1 MSQASPFDNI
11 LAQCRDLFVERL
23 VTAVSAM
30 LEQADDAL
38 LEMMQGARDP
48 RTQALYRET
57 RDTVLPQRE
66 TIATQFRA
74 RYLRE
79 FQQRSNHAKKIG
91 GTLDDIDLDS
101 IELALVG
108 EDDLNETLKVNA
120 MAARL
125 RQYCEDELVALD
137 QRVGVLFGDAGL
149 HPDDNPF
156 APQAVCDAY
165 KQTCSQVDS
174 NVAVRMVLLK
184 LFDDHVLDEIRG
196 IYKAVNALLVQ
207 NAILPKIRGVGGVR
221 QERDRKAEAKK
232 EEPAEAED
240 SAGGQDFFTLL
251 QNLVSKNP
259 AGTAQAAPG
268 VAGAAGHTPAGM
280 AAGGAVAGGVPAGV
294 PGGAASGGGAPG
306 YIPAG
311 APMPQVLEVPDLMH
325 SLTRVQVGDV
335 SAVTGNTTQLAVI
348 VNEPGTTNVLRE
360 LKDTSLG
367 SGMSQMDAMT
377 LDIVALLFDQLFDD
391 ANIPIAV
398 KGLIGRLQI
407 PMLKV
412 AIADKALFSRKH
424 HPARQMLDTLGEI
437 AARMPDDVDASNP
450 AFVRLDE
457 ILRDLIADFEDDFDI
472 FGTVREQLQTVLAAE
487 DQRLEQ
493 ETQTAGKQIEQE
505 ESLSL
510 AKTVAQTEIKMR
522 LRGAALPDAV
532 TDFLV
537 KQWIKVLILTQIRHG
552 ESSEEWKSAIDTM
565 DLLIWSVE
573 PKNTL
578 EERRELVGKV
588 PQLLKRLSDAL
599 AEAGVEDEV
608 RMGLLRDLR
617 KLHSEMLTPSRATA
631 ASQEVASAPAATA
644 ANESAPQA
652 EPLATEPA
660 PPVAEMA
667 GATEPA
673 DELLPAAEPAESVT
687 EPVAGFELAA
697 LEFTPSAP
705 RELAAETESLAKPAT
720 AEPELPV
727 PVAEPSSPAD
737 AQEPAVEP
745 VAKFELPALDFAPSA
760 PGAPAPDAQPSP
772 AAEPAAPTAEPVAE
786 PELPSL
792 DFSPS
797 APPQSV
803 AREKPAEQPA
813 APLAPPPAAKQPVQP
828 KPPKPADLELPPL
841 QPKPPA
847 QSKPAPQTQPPA
859 KPAAPAT
866 PPAAKPAVAAKPAQ
880 PKPAVPPVRPPPA
893 AAKPRQ
899 VVTPD
904 FSAPVKVSNP
914 FGEGEVEVDDLDF
927 TVALRGPSDAKPPPA
942 LPPSL
947 VVIGCWV
954 SIKLRGETEKHRI
967 AKLNYISPLKTRFL
981 FIDQQGKTALECTQ
995 AELVKMLEIG
1005 DVTMAAE
1012 PKPAPPLF
1020 DRIAEG
1026 VVNKLGGKK

>member
-11 LAQCRDLFVERL
+11 LAQCRDLFAERL
-23 VTAVSAM
+23 VAAVSGM
-30 LEQADDAL
+30 LDQADDAL
-38 LEMMQGARDP
+38 VELMHGTRDP
-48 RTQALYRET
+48 RTQELYRET
-57 RDTVLPQRE
+57 RDRALAQRE
-66 TIATQFRA
+66 MIETQFRA

-91 GTLDDIDLDS
+91 GALDDIDLDS

-120 MAARL
+120 MAGRL
-125 RQYCEDELVALD
+125 RQYCEEELVALD

-165 KQTCSQVDS
+165 KQTCGQVDS

-207 NAILPKIRGVGGVR
+207 NAILPRIRGIGGVR
-221 QERDRKAEAKK
+221 QEREKKADAR
-232 EEPAEAED
+232 EEPAETGE

-251 QNLVSKNP
+251 QNLVTKNP
-259 AGTAQAAPG
+259 VGTAQAAPAA
-268 VAGAAGHTPAGM
+268 AGAPGPAAVMPGVGPAGGTP
-280 AAGGAVAGGVPAGV
+280 GGAVPAGVPAGV
-294 PGGAASGGGAPG
+294 PGGGASGGGAPG

-311 APMPQVLEVPDLMH
+311 APMPQGLQGPDLMH

-335 SAVTGNTTQLAVI
+335 SAVTGNTTQLAAI

-360 LKDTSLG
+360 LKETSLG
-367 SGMSQMDAMT
+367 SGMSHMDAMT

-391 ANIPIAV
+391 PNIPIAV

-412 AIADKALFSRKH
+412 AIADKAFFSKKH

-457 ILRDLIADFEDDFDI
+457 ILRDLIEDFEDNFEIFD
-472 FGTVREQLQTVLAAE
+472 TVREQLQTVLAEE
-487 DQRLEQ
+487 DQRVEQ

-522 LRGAALPDAV
+522 LRGATLPDAV

-578 EERRELVGKV
+578 EERRELVDKV

-599 AEAGVEDEV
+599 AQAGVEDEV
-608 RMGLLRDLR
+608 RMGLLGDLR
-617 KLHSEMLTPSRATA
+617 KLHAEMLTPSRATA
-631 ASQEVASAPAATA
+631 GSPEDASAPAAA
-644 ANESAPQA
+644 AES
-652 EPLATEPA
+652 EPA
-660 PPVAEMA
+660 PHAEPPAIEPAAPVAELP
-667 GATEPA
+667 GATEPGE
-673 DELLPAAEPAESVT
+673 ELLPAAEPAEPVP
-687 EPVAGFELAA
+687 EPVEKL
-697 LEFTPSAP
+697 
-705 RELAAETESLAKPAT
+705 
-720 AEPELPV
+720 
-727 PVAEPSSPAD
+727 
-737 AQEPAVEP
+737 
-745 VAKFELPALDFAPSA
+745 
-760 PGAPAPDAQPSP
+760 
-772 AAEPAAPTAEPVAE
+772 
-786 PELPSL
+786 ELPSL
-792 DFSPS
+792 DFATS
-797 APPQSV
+797 APPEPVPQD
-803 AREKPAEQPA
+803 KPAAQPIAPA
-813 APLAPPPAAKQPVQP
+813 ATPPAAKQPAQP
-828 KPPKPADLELPPL
+828 KPPTPADLELPSL
-841 QPKPPA
+841 EPKLPA
-847 QSKPAPQTQPPA
+847 AAKPAPQAQPPA
-859 KPAAPAT
+859 KPAAPAAPTPAPRPT
-866 PPAAKPAVAAKPAQ
+866 PPAAKPAVAPKPAQ
-880 PKPAVPPVRPPPA
+880 PKPSVPPSAPPRQPAPA

-899 VVTPD
+899 VATPD
-904 FSAPVKVSNP
+904 FSAPVKVNNP
-914 FGEGEVEVDDLDF
+914 FGEGEVEVNDLDF

-942 LPPSL
+942 LPPNL
-947 VVIGCWV
+947 VIGCWV
-954 SIKLRGETEKHRI
+954 SVRLRGETEKHRI

-995 AELVKMLEIG
+995 AELVKLLETG
-1005 DVTMAAE
+1005 DVTMTAE

>member
-11 LAQCRDLFVERL
+11 LAQCRDLFAERL

-38 LEMMQGARDP
+38 LELMQGAREP

-57 RDTVLPQRE
+57 RDKVLAQRE
-66 TIATQFRA
+66 TIETQFRA

-91 GTLDDIDLDS
+91 GTLEDIDLDS

-221 QERDRKAEAKK
+221 QERDRKTEAREESAET
-232 EEPAEAED
+232 ED
-240 SAGGQDFFTLL
+240 GAGGQDFFTLL
-251 QNLVSKNP
+251 QNLVTKNP
-259 AGTAQAAPG
+259 VGTAQPAPG
-268 VAGAAGHTPAGM
+268 SAAGHAPAGM
-280 AAGGAVAGGVPAGV
+280 APGGAVSAGV
-294 PGGAASGGGAPG
+294 PPGAPGVPSGGAPAF
-306 YIPAG
+306 IPAG
-311 APMPQVLEVPDLMH
+311 APIPQILESPDLLS

-335 SAVTGNTTQLAVI
+335 SAVTGHTTQLAAI

-391 ANIPIAV
+391 PNIPIAV

-412 AIADKALFSRKH
+412 AIADKAFFSRKH

-437 AARMPDDVDASNP
+437 AARMPDDVDASSP

-457 ILRDLIADFEDDFDI
+457 ILRDLIKDFEDDFDI
-472 FGTVREQLQTVLAAE
+472 FDTVREQLQTVLAEE

-522 LRGAALPDAV
+522 LRGATFPDAV

-552 ESSEEWKSAIDTM
+552 ESSEEWKSAIETM

-588 PQLLKRLSDAL
+588 PQLHKHLSDAL
-599 AEAGVEDEV
+599 AQAGVEDEV

-631 ASQEVASAPAATA
+631 VSPEVASAPATA
-644 ANESAPQA
+644 AEN
-652 EPLATEPA
+652 EPA
-660 PPVAEMA
+660 PHAEPPAIEPATPVAEIP
-667 GATEPA
+667 GATEPGE
-673 DELLPAAEPAESVT
+673 ELLPAAEPAEPAP
-687 EPVAGFELAA
+687 EPVAGFELPT

-705 RELAAETESLAKPAT
+705 REPAAETEPPAKPAAA

-727 PVAEPSSPAD
+727 PGAEPSPTAE
-737 AQEPAVEP
+737 AEEPAVEP
-745 VAKFELPALDFAPSA
+745 VAKFELPTLDFAPSA
-760 PGAPAPDAQPSP
+760 PGAPALDAEPSP
-772 AAEPAAPTAEPVAE
+772 AAEPAAPKPEPVAE
-786 PELPSL
+786 LELPSL
-792 DFSPS
+792 DFAPS
-797 APPQSV
+797 APPESV
-803 AREKPAEQPA
+803 AREKPGVQPA
-813 APLAPPPAAKQPVQP
+813 APPPAAKQPVP
-828 KPPKPADLELPPL
+828 LTPPTPADLELPSL
-841 QPKPPA
+841 ESKPPA
-847 QSKPAPQTQPPA
+847 Q
-859 KPAAPAT
+859 
-866 PPAAKPAVAAKPAQ
+866 AKPAQ
-880 PKPAVPPVRPPPA
+880 PKPVVPPMRPAPA

-899 VVTPD
+899 VATLD
-904 FSAPVKVSNP
+904 FSAPVKVNNP
-914 FGEGEVEVDDLDF
+914 FGEGEVEVNDLDF

-942 LPPSL
+942 LPPNL
-947 VVIGCWV
+947 VIGCWV

-995 AELVKMLEIG
+995 AELVKLLEIG
-1005 DVTMAAE
+1005 EVTMAAE

-1026 VVNKLGGKK
+1026 VVNKLSGKK